1 MSQAHWDDLWA
12 DRAPDEVSWFQAKP
26 TESLA
31 LIRSVTSL
39 DASIVDIGGGASR
52 LVDALLGAGYSELTV
67 LDLASAALAQC
78 REHLGERAQDVDW
91 VVGDVTT
98 HEFGRTFDLW
108 HDRAVLHFL
117 VAPEDRNR
125 YAAAVR
131 RSVAAGGHAVIAT
144 FSPSGPQG
152 CSGLPVQ
159 RYDESA
165 MIDLL
170 SDGFEGI
177 EFVES
182 HHVTPAGASQDFL
195 FGLFERLP

>member
-1 MSQAHWDDLWA
+1 MSQAHWDGLWT
-12 DRAPDEVSWFQAKP
+12 DRAPDDVSWFQAEP

-31 LIRSVTSL
+31 LIRSVTDR
-39 DASIVDIGGGASR
+39 DASILDIGGGASR
-52 LVDALLGAGYSELTV
+52 LVDVLLRAGYTDLTV
-67 LDLASAALAQC
+67 LDLAAGALAQC
-78 REHLGERAQDVDW
+78 QERLGERAQHVDW

-125 YAAAVR
+125 YAGAVR
-131 RSVAAGGHAVIAT
+131 RSVAPGGHAVIAT
-144 FSPSGPQG
+144 FSPSGPKG

-165 MIDLL
+165 MIDFLG
-170 SDGFEGI
+170 DGFEGI

-195 FGLFERLP
+195 YGLFRRLP

>member
-12 DRAPDEVSWFQAKP
+12 DRTPDEVSWFQAEP

-78 REHLGERAQDVDW
+78 RERLGERAQDVDW

-125 YAAAVR
+125 YADAVR